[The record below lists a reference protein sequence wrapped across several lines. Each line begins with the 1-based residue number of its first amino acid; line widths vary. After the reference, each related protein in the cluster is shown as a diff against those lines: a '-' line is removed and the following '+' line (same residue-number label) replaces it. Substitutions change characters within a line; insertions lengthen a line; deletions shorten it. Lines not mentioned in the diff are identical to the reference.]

1 MYMYVYALRNF
12 YSKYSTPPPP
22 PQVYIAAV
30 GNEFDFLND
39 FEYKYDHSSN
49 DSETPPGPFTR
60 PSEPLD
66 VELEDKEEDG

>member
-1 MYMYVYALRNF
+1 M
-12 YSKYSTPPPP
+12 
-22 PQVYIAAV
+22 YIAAV